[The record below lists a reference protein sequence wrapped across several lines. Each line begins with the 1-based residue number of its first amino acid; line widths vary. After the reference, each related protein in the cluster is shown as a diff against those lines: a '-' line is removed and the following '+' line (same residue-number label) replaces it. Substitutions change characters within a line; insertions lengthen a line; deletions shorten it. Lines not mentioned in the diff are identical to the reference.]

1 MARRTL
7 LTFILL
13 TGGLVCAQTTNTLI
27 TGYVYDEQ
35 GQPVQLVNIGVKDM
49 PYGSYT
55 KEDGSFSLQLPA
67 DNKQHKLVF
76 SAIAYIN
83 RELTFSASSDTI
95 VFNIIMQQAVTKLQ
109 DVTVREYRQREEPL
123 LKNIPLKDIDLL
135 PAAAGSLEKLLVSL
149 PGVNSN
155 NELSSQYRVRGGN
168 YDENLVYVNDIE
180 IYHPVLIKTGRQEG
194 LSFLNPDLISNV
206 RFSSGGF
213 NASYGDRMSSV
224 LDIRYRQAVENR
236 ATVKLGLLTSS
247 AHIEGI
253 SKNKRFSYL
262 AGTRYKTNQLLL
274 QTMDTKGRYRP
285 AFYDIQ
291 SLLRYRLTEKAG
303 LSLMGSYSSN
313 KYSFIPGSRKSTF
326 GSISEAYQ
334 LYVLYQGSET
344 NIYRSV
350 NLALALDLET
360 AAGTSHKFIAH
371 YYNSAEEEKYDI
383 RGSYSLN
390 LLDKNLGSENFGD
403 SIMNVGTGSWLSHAR
418 NLLGF
423 NIYTLN
429 YKGRWENRDNVLR
442 WGLKYNNESNNDRIR
457 EWKKIDS
464 AGYSIPYSDTGLIL
478 SEVVSNDTILSTR
491 RAEAYLINNYSL
503 DVSGHRF
510 ILSGGARLSYW
521 SFSGELLFSPRL
533 SLSWNL
539 PSKNMRYY
547 IAGGVYYQPPFYREM
562 RYPTGRVNAD
572 IRSQK
577 SVHTVV
583 GTDFDFSLG
592 VTPFRFT
599 GEVYYKDLDNIIPY
613 KYDNVRIIYSAEN
626 SAKGFVRGLD
636 LRLNGE
642 FVKDAESWIS
652 LSLMDA
658 RHDIQGDDYGYFP
671 SPSDVR
677 FSSNIFFQDYFPSNP
692 GYRAH
697 INIHFS
703 TGIPVSSP
711 YTDRYD
717 NYHRMPSYRRVDI
730 GFTRV
735 FKNRDK
741 PGGGKFLSLFREVIA
756 GFEVFNLLDIRN
768 TISYNWLT
776 TVNNLSGESRQYA
789 VPNYLTGR
797 SFNIKLSCEF

>member
-1 MARRTL
+1 MARTIF
-7 LTFILL
+7 LTFFLFNATL
-13 TGGLVCAQTTNTLI
+13 ACAQENKTLI
-27 TGYVYDEQ
+27 TGYVHNEN
-35 GQPVQLVNIGVKDM
+35 GQPVPLVNIAVKDM

-55 KEDGSFSLQLPA
+55 RIDGSYSLQLPA
-67 DNKQHKLVF
+67 DNRQHKLLF
-76 SAIAYIN
+76 SSIAYIN
-83 RELTFSASSDTI
+83 RELSFTAGNDTL
-95 VFNIIMQQAVTKLQ
+95 VFNITMQQAVTSLQ
-109 DVTVREYRQREEPL
+109 DVTVREYRKDESAS
-123 LKNIPLKDIDLL
+123 LKNIPLKDINLL
-135 PAAAGSLEKLLVSL
+135 PAAAGSVEKLLVSL
-149 PGVNSN
+149 PGVDSN
-155 NELSSQYRVRGGN
+155 NELSGQYRVRGGN

-224 LDIRYRQAVENR
+224 LDIKYRDPVDNR
-236 ATVKLGLLTSS
+236 GSVKTGLMTSS

-253 SKNKRFSYL
+253 TKNKRFTYL

-274 QTMDTKGRYRP
+274 QTMDTKGSYRP

-291 SLLRYRLTEKAG
+291 SQLRYRLAEKAT
-303 LSLMGSYSSN
+303 LSLVGSYNSN
-313 KYSFIPGSRKSTF
+313 RYSFIPGSRKSTF

-334 LYVLYQGSET
+334 LYVLYQGSES

-360 AAGTSHKFIAH
+360 AAGIRHKFIAH
-371 YYNSAEEEKYDI
+371 YYNSAEEERYDI

-403 SIMNVGTGSWLSHAR
+403 SIMNVGTGSRLSHAR

-423 NIYTLN
+423 NIYTLK
-429 YKGRWENRDNVLR
+429 YKGSLEKRANVLS
-442 WGLKYNNESNNDRIR
+442 WGLKLNNESNNDRIR
-457 EWKKIDS
+457 EWEKIDS
-464 AGYSIPYSDTGLIL
+464 AGYSIPYSTGGLVL
-478 SEVVSNDTILSTR
+478 SGLMSNDTILSTS
-491 RAEAYLINNYSL
+491 RAEAYLMNNYSL
-503 DVSGHRF
+503 DISGHRF
-510 ILSGGARLSYW
+510 ILSAGTRLSYW

-533 SLSWNL
+533 SLSWDL
-539 PSKNMRYY
+539 PSRNMRYY

-562 RYPTGRVNAD
+562 RSPDGHVNMD
-572 IRSQK
+572 IRAQK

-592 VTPFRFT
+592 LTPFRFT
-599 GEVYYKDLDNIIPY
+599 GEIYYKGLDNIIPY

-626 SAKGFVRGLD
+626 SAQGFVRGLD

-658 RHDIQGDDYGYFP
+658 RHDIQDDDYGYYP
-671 SPSDVR
+671 APSDVR
-677 FSSNIFFQDYFPSNP
+677 FSTNIFFQDYFPSNP
-692 GYRAH
+692 AYRAH

-711 YTDRYD
+711 YTNRYD
-717 NYHRMPSYRRVDI
+717 NYHRMPSYRRVDL

-735 FKNRDK
+735 FKSRYNT
-741 PGGGKFLSLFREVIA
+741 GGGKFLSLFREVVA

-789 VPNYLTGR
+789 IPNYLTGR
-797 SFNIKLSCEF
+797 SFNIKLSFEF